1 MIQEKKYLW
10 HFMSYLKKINSCA
23 GYISKGFILLYYI
36 FLALKFVVLLQLLA
50 SAVLHGVL
58 PIVYEYEGTTLCGL
72 LEHLA
77 AVLQGRKARF
87 ENVFLRTETDYSF
100 TSKSHQKSSRHY
112 LGVLGFL
119 LEVRVAAFSSFEVN
133 LKESFLNFCP
143 IMQKNERVDY
153 ILLLP
158 CGLCVEK
165 ILT

>member
-1 MIQEKKYLW
+1 MPV
-10 HFMSYLKKINSCA
+10 
-23 GYISKGFILLYYI
+23 ISKRFIFLYYI
-36 FLALKFVVLLQLLA
+36 FLPLKFVVVLQLLA

-87 ENVFLRTETDYSF
+87 EGVFLSPETDYSF
-100 TSKSHQKSSRHY
+100 TCKSHQKSSRHY

-158 CGLCVEK
+158 CGLCVAK